1 MMTALCVTGPP
12 DACYGLKNGCL
23 VSHLRTTWNARAFMF
38 QFICTSF
45 AVVSLY
51 IFLLP
56 GQDVPI
62 KWNCSVSGHCFSDF
76 PCQSPCCLTVLC
88 MSSCHFGF
96 PCSTGFLKIS
106 FYLSFCHSISCIP
119 QWIYYFLTP
128 TLWFDI
134 FKVDSILSI
143 RKKIHSNP
151 VSLKMYFFC
160 HGVQYLSAENLSS
173 HVLGDCMTLNGCF
186 PILLRRM
193 LLHSSPEAIC
203 YKVDTMLV
211 L

>member
-62 KWNCSVSGHCFSDF
+62 KWNCSVSEHCFSDF

-96 PCSTGFLKIS
+96 PCSTGFFKIS

-151 VSLKMYFFC
+151 VSLKMYFFLPWSSIFKC
-160 HGVQYLSAENLSS
+160 WKPELTCTWGLHDFKWVLSNPVKKNAIAFKPWGNL
-173 HVLGDCMTLNGCF
+173 L
-186 PILLRRM
+186 
-193 LLHSSPEAIC
+193 
-203 YKVDTMLV
+203 
-211 L
+211 